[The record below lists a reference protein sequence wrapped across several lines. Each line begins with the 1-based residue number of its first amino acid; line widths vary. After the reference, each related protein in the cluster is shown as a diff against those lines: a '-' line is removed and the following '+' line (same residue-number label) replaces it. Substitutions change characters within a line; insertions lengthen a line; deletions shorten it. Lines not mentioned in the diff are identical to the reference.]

1 MERTLAMT
9 LPPPHRRQR
18 QPRGRRY
25 APLSQKSYGNVS
37 AGELADICVSYG
49 LEPQTPDEDPPM
61 SSKRSYVK
69 RRLRTLS
76 REALLA
82 WLAASTRT
90 TQPPRWPSW

>member
-1 MERTLAMT
+1 MDANFGDDAS
-9 LPPPHRRQR
+9 PA
-18 QPRGRRY
+18 
-25 APLSQKSYGNVS
+25 APASAPTSRAAVRAVSQKSYGNVS